1 MITLTAKITLADGTT
16 YDVNKRNML
25 SFDSEIIDRSD
36 IVMANFGIIS
46 NSGNL
51 SFIDYDG
58 RILNFAKS
66 LKLNSKA
73 KINIDLTNTIS
84 KATTQIGDFF
94 AGKWNY
100 DNNSANVSVS
110 LVDGLQKMQD
120 INVIPLVF
128 NPQTKNADYQMAY
141 KLYEYLRA
149 QTVNNGFDMVS
160 ISSAEFD
167 SATKS
172 HLQSMSVQYPYIPEM
187 SLWRA
192 WQQFCEAFQVHI
204 FKAKNGKIIC
214 YYGKGD

>member
-16 YDVNKRNML
+16 YDINKRNML
-25 SFDSEIIDRSD
+25 SLDSKIIDRSD
-36 IVMANFGIIS
+36 IVMASFGIIS

-58 RILNFAKS
+58 RIFNFAKS
-66 LKLNSKA
+66 SKLNSKA
-73 KINIDLTNTIS
+73 KIKIDLNNTIS
-84 KATTQIGDFF
+84 KSHQQIGDFF

-120 INVIPLVF
+120 INVETLVF
-128 NPQTKNADYQMAY
+128 NPQNENAEYQSAD
-141 KLYEYLRA
+141 KLYTYLHS
-149 QTVNNGFDMVS
+149 QTVNSGFDMIA

-167 SATKS
+167 SDTKA
-172 HLQSMSVQYPYIPEM
+172 HLESCSVQYPYIPEM

-204 FKAKNGKIIC
+204 FRNKNGKIVC
-214 YYGKGD
+214 FYRGGD